1 MKVGENRKV
10 LLVDD
15 DQALLEVMSMKL
27 RHVGYEAEGVTN
39 SATGYQMASNGSY
52 DVIVLDVTMPGRSG
66 LDICRDLRAQG
77 NFTPIL
83 ILSGHS
89 DKVHIVRGLE
99 LGADDYLT
107 KPFSY
112 NELSARLSALVRRGQ
127 KDFALRKVSQ
137 CGLTLD
143 LNTCIAEFKGKS
155 VVLTKKEVL
164 LLKRLMAESPVPA
177 SRYMLLKDVWGIDDL
192 HTSNRL
198 DVYIKRLRLK
208 LLRLT
213 DSELIHT
220 VRGSGYYFAVEKLL

>member
-1 MKVGENRKV
+1 MKVEESQKV

-15 DQALLEVMSMKL
+15 DQTLLEVMSMKL
-27 RHVGYEAEGVTN
+27 RHVGYEAEGVSN
-39 SATGYQMASNGSY
+39 SSTGYQMATNGTY

-83 ILSGHS
+83 ILSGHI

-112 NELSARLSALVRRGQ
+112 NELSARLQALVRRGH
-127 KDFALRKVSQ
+127 KNFAMRRISQ
-137 CGLTLD
+137 CGLSLD
-143 LNTCIAEFKGKS
+143 LNSCIASYDGKS
-155 VVLTKKEVL
+155 TVLTRKEVL
-164 LLKRLMAESPVPA
+164 LLKRLMAESPSPI
-177 SRYMLLKDVWGIDDL
+177 SRYTLLKDVWGIDDL

-208 LLRLT
+208 LLTLT
-213 DSELIHT
+213 DQALIHT
-220 VRGSGYYFAVEKLL
+220 VRGSGYYFSATRLF